1 MELLNDPWIIGI
13 GGGILSS
20 LVVALVTR
28 LIFSKRD
35 NREYLQK
42 LRAANQEV
50 IYAIKPGV
58 SEGVIPSSD
67 VVTHLIS
74 ATSRRYDV
82 DHELMY
88 SVNEI
93 ASELIKEVMDSSFIS
108 ASIKQEFCEKLSNL
122 LPATSEKVGDLALEL
137 KEKGKSKSQLSWVMS
152 LMAGLMTGIAAAFI
166 ASKDIVSLKDPELML
181 ILAVPA
187 LVAIL
192 VSLVSVMSREL
203 ENSKLSKFTF
213 NMAGIKAEFK
223 AKESDDS
230 PTHNIT

>member
-1 MELLNDPWIIGI
+1 MELLNNPWIIGI
-13 GGGILSS
+13 GGGVLSGIF
-20 LVVALVTR
+20 VAIVTR

-35 NREYLQK
+35 SREYLQK

-50 IYAIKPGV
+50 IYAIKPGI

-67 VVTHLIS
+67 VVIHLIS

-82 DHELMY
+82 DRELMY

-122 LPATSEKVGDLALEL
+122 LPATSEKSVDFALKL
-137 KEKGKSKSQLSWVMS
+137 KEKGKSKSQLSKVMS
-152 LMAGLMTGIAAAFI
+152 LTAGLMTGVAAASI
-166 ASKDIVSLKDPELML
+166 ASKDVVSLRDPELIL
-181 ILAVPA
+181 VLAVPA

-192 VSLVSVMSREL
+192 VSLVFVVSREL
-203 ENSKLSKFTF
+203 ENSNLTRFAF

-230 PTHNIT
+230 PTHNK